1 MEKMLQLLIVED
13 QPDDAELM
21 VMRLKDEGFKV
32 KWQRVQTEQDYLN
45 ALKKLPDLILAD
57 WTLPQ
62 FSGMRAL
69 ELRNEQGLSIPFI
82 LVSGSIG
89 EEAAINALHQGA
101 CDYILKD
108 RSKRLGQAVR
118 RALDTRRYQHEKDR
132 AEADLKRRLAELEV
146 LYNISSSLRYVED
159 LDAMLSTLLD
169 QTLVAFETAAGAIWL
184 EKPEDANLYMVSAK
198 DWFTQIDDQV
208 YLQPDEGIVGTTFIS
223 GKPYTSSEFI
233 CDSHIS
239 VQGRS
244 ETPPGWGGACLPI
257 YSGQSKIGVIV
268 IAVKLPREVTSEE
281 LKLLSSIAEMA
292 GIAVHRIRLFEEL
305 QTAGEALASAY
316 DETIKGWADA
326 LELRD
331 QETEGHSERVTE
343 LTLNMARHMGISE
356 EQIIHIYRG
365 ALLHD
370 IGKMGVSDTILLKPG
385 PLSEREWEIMHRHPI
400 YAYEMLAP
408 IAYLKPALNIPSC
421 HHEKYDG
428 SGYPRGLRGEEIPLE
443 ARIFAVI
450 DVFDA
455 LTSDRPY
462 RQAWKREEALEYIKK
477 ESGAHFDPLIVE
489 LFLNL
494 LNDVK

>member
-1 MEKMLQLLIVED
+1 MDKLLQVLIVED

-21 VMRLKDEGFKV
+21 VMRLEDEGFKIT
-32 KWQRVQTEQDYLN
+32 WQRVQTEPNYLK
-45 ALKKLPDLILAD
+45 ALDEKPDLILAD
-57 WTLPQ
+57 WSLPR

-69 ELRNEQGLSIPFI
+69 ELMNERGLNIPLI

-89 EEAAINALHQGA
+89 EEAAINAMHQGA
-101 CDYILKD
+101 CDYVLKD

-118 RALDTRRYQHEKDR
+118 RALESRRYQYEKED

-159 LDAMLSTLLD
+159 LAVMLSTLLD
-169 QTLVAFETAAGAIWL
+169 QTLGALETAAGAIWL
-184 EKPEDANLYMVSAK
+184 EKPEDGNLYLASAK
-198 DWFTQIDDQV
+198 DWFTQIDDKI

-223 GKPYTSSEFI
+223 GKPYTSPEFI
-233 CDSHIS
+233 RDPYIS
-239 VQGRS
+239 IHGRLK
-244 ETPPGWGGACLPI
+244 TPPGWGGACLPI
-257 YSGQSKIGVIV
+257 YSGQSKIGAIV
-268 IAVKLPREVTSEE
+268 VAVEVPREINLEE
-281 LKLLSSIAEMA
+281 IKLLSSIAEMA

-305 QTAGEALASAY
+305 QTTGEALASAY

-343 LTLNMARHMGISE
+343 LTLKMARHMGISE

-365 ALLHD
+365 SLLHD

-385 PLSEREWEIMHRHPI
+385 PLTEREWEIMHHHPI
-400 YAYEMLAP
+400 YAYDMLTP
-408 IAYLKPALNIPSC
+408 IAYLKPALNIPYC

-428 SGYPRGLRGEEIPLE
+428 SGYPRGLKGEAIPLE

-462 RQAWKREEALEYIKK
+462 RKAWSRKEALEYIKK
-477 ESGAHFDPLIVE
+477 ESGTHFDPQVVD
-489 LFLNL
+489 LFLDL
-494 LNDVK
+494 IKDQ